1 MVVAL
6 CQAPEVA
13 RKSDSQPRLC
23 TRRVPA
29 HHIHIPAAFP
39 LLGLP
44 LVSCRP
50 SGAAPLCHGKC
61 ALRASSH
68 VWTRISMLDASPAL
82 RGGEQ
87 LLVLVWAWKGGT
99 ERPEQRGICRA
110 KRGVG
115 SALTCSPPQSPGENP
130 QCQAEQKPLWSS
142 QRAAFRVSKRNAV
155 QSPRWRSSTRK
166 EGCLPQR
173 HKPCAWVAVA
183 LKVSSCQITESQTVR
198 DWKGP
203 QDEACGHG
211 AGPASSSSGSACQEH
226 RSQAL
231 LGLSAAQRACTIQP
245 HHAWLLQSQAQPHRS
260 AQVFGNLCDKLRASK
275 PRAYKI

>member
-142 QRAAFRVSKRNAV
+142 QRAAFRVSKKMLFRA
-155 QSPRWRSSTRK
+155 QGGGAARGRKAACRRGTSPVPGW
-166 EGCLPQR
+166 PW
-173 HKPCAWVAVA
+173 H
-183 LKVSSCQITESQTVR
+183 
-198 DWKGP
+198 
-203 QDEACGHG
+203 
-211 AGPASSSSGSACQEH
+211 
-226 RSQAL
+226 
-231 LGLSAAQRACTIQP
+231 
-245 HHAWLLQSQAQPHRS
+245 
-260 AQVFGNLCDKLRASK
+260 
-275 PRAYKI
+275 